1 MINQLGVVVAANVG
15 TPVADKVADAAA
27 KAQTALMELDKTP
40 PDNQAAL
47 GNIEGAVGELE
58 AAINEGLDAAQAN
71 ALMDQLAAIAR
82 QIVRTALDQAIALPS
97 PDSSVIAEAEMFLV
111 DGDAL
116 RDVDAFKD
124 AINKYKDAL
133 SKAQSLLP

>member
-1 MINQLGVVVAANVG
+1 MAAATG
-15 TPVADKVADAAA
+15 ASTCCSDTPFADKVADAAA

-58 AAINEGLDAAQAN
+58 AAINEGLDTAQAN
-71 ALMDQLAAIAR
+71 ALMDQLLAIAR
-82 QIVRTALDQAIALPS
+82 QIVMTALDQAIALGSADP
-97 PDSSVIAEAEMFLV
+97 SVIEEAEMFLD

-116 RDVDAFKD
+116 RDVGDFKD
-124 AINKYKDAL
+124 AVNKYKDAL
-133 SKAQSLLP
+133 SKAESVLP